1 MPNQTPKFLT
11 EQEVEQLRQG
21 AKATRYP
28 VRNELIILM
37 LYRHGLW
44 ETELCQLKLEQ
55 VEQVEQVEL
64 GAARLHVRRVKN
76 GNNFTHPI
84 EGDELR
90 LIRRYLRE
98 REKAASPALPWL
110 FISERGNPLARRTVN
125 HVVKAC
131 AEASHLTKHVTPHML
146 RHGCGFYLANKGCDL
161 RVIQDYLGHKN
172 IQNTVIYTQ
181 LTGKQF
187 QGLWS

>member
-1 MPNQTPKFLT
+1 MQNQDLKFLT
-11 EQEVEQLRQG
+11 EKEVDQLRKG

-28 VRNELIILM
+28 VRNELMVLM
-37 LYRHGLW
+37 LYRHGLR
-44 ETELCQLKLEQ
+44 ETELCRLRLEQ
-55 VEQVEQVEL
+55 L
-64 GAARLHVRRVKN
+64 DCNGARLDVKRIKN
-76 GNNFTHPI
+76 GNSFSHPI

-98 REKAASPALPWL
+98 RDKMASSTLPWL
-110 FISERGNPLARRTVN
+110 FLSERGNPLARRTVI
-125 HVVKAC
+125 HTVKAC
-131 AEASHLTKHVTPHML
+131 AVAGGLTDKNVTPHML
-146 RHGCGFYLANKGCDL
+146 RHGCGFYLANKGCDV

-187 QGLWS
+187 QGLWA